1 MLLESFEAAVAKMHW
16 LQPSDAAAVELG
28 RQYAQRIDEAIE
40 YGEGQEVTKAL
51 YLGPHLLNTLR
62 ELGGTPGGRASLSVE
77 TEVKGKLAML
87 RERRT
92 A

>member
-1 MLLESFEAAVAKMHW
+1 MLAESVESAVAAMHW
-16 LQPSDAAAVELG
+16 LTDQDAATVELA
-28 RQYAQRIDEAIE
+28 RQYAARIDEALE

-51 YLGPHLLNTLR
+51 YLGPHLLHTLR
-62 ELGGTPGGRASLSVE
+62 ELGGTPAGRQSLNVE

-87 RERRT
+87 RERRG